1 MIMVGKFLFNF
12 SNFCVI
18 VRFLTKLLT
27 LGILFSTAVN
37 AVFATKLLTSGILFS
52 KSVSFAFLI
61 RLITSGIFFCNYFLS
76 VRYLVFNTKSLV
88 SILFTF
94 STNLSYAAF
103 LTTSLSTTSL
113 RLLKSTRTGTNLS
126 MSNLSTSFFKQ
137 AKFVFSEKIEVSTC
151 VTFFKHFLLH
161 N

>member
-18 VRFLTKLLT
+18 VCFLTKLLT

-113 RLLKSTRTGTNLS
+113 RLLKSTRTGTNL
-126 MSNLSTSFFKQ
+126 
-137 AKFVFSEKIEVSTC
+137 
-151 VTFFKHFLLH
+151 
-161 N
+161 